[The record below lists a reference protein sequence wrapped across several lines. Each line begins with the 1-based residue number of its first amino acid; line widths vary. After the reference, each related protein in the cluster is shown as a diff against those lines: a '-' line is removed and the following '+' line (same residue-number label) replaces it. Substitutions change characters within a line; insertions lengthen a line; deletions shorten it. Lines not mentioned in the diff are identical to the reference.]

1 MLTLT
6 LITKLPHVARHAHAC
21 GVKRIF
27 VDMEIL
33 GKHER
38 QGHLSTVISD
48 HTLEDVAAVR
58 EAVPTAELMVRVN
71 PLHSGTKAE
80 VDGAI
85 AAGADLL
92 MLPMFET
99 ARELAKFSE
108 IVDGRV
114 GIVPLVET
122 RGAAVDIARVARVR
136 GLQEVFIG
144 LNDLHLSLGL
154 KFMFQL
160 LSNGTVERLVE
171 QIRETGVP
179 YGFGGIARVGEGTLP
194 ARLVLG
200 EHVRLR
206 SRSVILSRAFHKG
219 NERID
224 QDDDFRQAIAAVR
237 ACEGELDRRSHA
249 QIWSDRGELRQIVD
263 EIVRG
268 RDRVEKPREA
278 A

>member
-1 MLTLT
+1 M
-6 LITKLPHVARHAHAC
+6 LITKRPQVARHAFEC

-48 HTLEDVAAVR
+48 HTLDDVAAVR
-58 EAVPTAELMVRVN
+58 QAVPAAELMVRVN

-85 AAGADLL
+85 AAGANLL

-99 ARELAKFSE
+99 AGELMAFSR

-114 GIVPLVET
+114 GIIPLVET
-122 RGAAVDIARVARVR
+122 RGAAVDIARVARVP
-136 GLQEVFIG
+136 GLHEVFIG

-171 QIRETGVP
+171 QIREAGVP
-179 YGFGGIARVGEGTLP
+179 YGFGGIARVGEGMLP

-224 QDDDFRQAIAAVR
+224 QDDDFRNAIAAVR
-237 ACEGELDRRSHA
+237 ACVSSLADRSHE
-249 QIWSDRGELRQIVD
+249 QIWSDRGELRRIVD
-263 EIVRG
+263 DIVR
-268 RDRVEKPREA
+268 EKSREA

>member
-1 MLTLT
+1 MLTLM
-6 LITKLPHVARHAHAC
+6 LITKRPQVARHAYEC

-33 GKHER
+33 GKHAR
-38 QGHLSTVISD
+38 QGHLNTVISD

-58 EAVPTAELMVRVN
+58 QAVPGAELMVRVN

-80 VDGAI
+80 VDGALS
-85 AAGADLL
+85 AGADLL

-99 ARELAKFSE
+99 ARELGKFSE

-122 RGAAVDIARVARVR
+122 RGAAVDIARVARVP
-136 GLQEVFIG
+136 GLHEVFIG

-160 LSNGTVERLVE
+160 LANGTVERLIE

-179 YGFGGIARVGEGTLP
+179 YGFGGIARVGEGVLP

-200 EHVRLR
+200 EHARLR

-219 NERID
+219 NEQID
-224 QDDDFRQAIAAVR
+224 QDDDFRKAIAAVR
-237 ACEGELDRRSHA
+237 ACETELDCRSHA
-249 QIWSDRGELRQIVD
+249 QIWSDRGELRRIVD
-263 EIVRG
+263 DIVR
-268 RDRVEKPREA
+268 DRAEKLREA